1 MFFEKAYKKGNL
13 IAEELL
19 ISYSKAEFFTNLP
32 KIPEE
37 IEVVTYVAGV
47 GDISTDL
54 LSPGADAHSRA
65 DRELHGQSIFDH
77 NKKMQKDLLELQSK
91 HPDKKIL
98 LVADKGTMEV
108 TLAGVSSL

>member
-1 MFFEKAYKKGNL
+1 MKQAYFNKKSLILAGFIVTFLAFTGNS

-19 ISYSKAEFFTNLP
+19 LSYSKAEFFTKLP
-32 KIPEE
+32 DIPEE

-77 NKKMQKDLLELQSK
+77 NKKMQKELLELQIN
-91 HPDKKIL
+91 KKYR
-98 LVADKGTMEV
+98 K
-108 TLAGVSSL
+108 